1 MKFEFYLR
9 MPSAYT
15 GYAALQRGFQTAS
28 KRKEKIFFFSFRFVE
43 DSG

>member
-1 MKFEFYLR
+1 LETINAALETSAVYMKFEFYLR

-28 KRKEKIFFFSFRFVE
+28 
-43 DSG
+43 